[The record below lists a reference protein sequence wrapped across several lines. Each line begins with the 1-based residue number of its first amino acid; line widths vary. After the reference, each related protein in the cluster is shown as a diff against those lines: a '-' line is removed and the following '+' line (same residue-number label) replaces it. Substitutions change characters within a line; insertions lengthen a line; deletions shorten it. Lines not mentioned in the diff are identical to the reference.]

1 MKKLLCLALIFL
13 VSCSAA
19 PDPTQILRSTQE
31 KLSEGCS
38 FDLQFST
45 GEEATLRWSAEEQE
59 LCFMAPDAV
68 EGLCYLRDGGGLTV
82 TFEGISSKIS
92 EAALPQGA
100 AVAEI
105 FEALDTLCG
114 ATPLSVSPHPS
125 ADADTFPPENVDA
138 RQEADGLLRVSTRNN
153 QRTLSAAAW
162 VDVESCLPI
171 AVETEHWAVALALH
185 NAL

>member
-1 MKKLLCLALIFL
+1 MKKILVLLVLCCFCA
-13 VSCSAA
+13 CSAG
-19 PDPTQILRSTQE
+19 PTPE
-31 KLSEGCS
+31 KVLDTCRTKLAEGCT

-45 GEEATLRWSAEEQE
+45 GQEATLRWSAEEQE
-59 LCFMAPDAV
+59 LCFTAPDAV

-125 ADADTFPPENVDA
+125 ADADTFPPRGRLELQSDLLLFE
-138 RQEADGLLRVSTRNN
+138 QEGHSVWIDT
-153 QRTLSAAAW
+153 
-162 VDVESCLPI
+162 ESCLPI

>member
-31 KLSEGCS
+31 KLSEGCT

-59 LCFMAPDAV
+59 LCFTAPDAV

-82 TFEGISSKIS
+82 SFEGISSKIS

-100 AVAEI
+100 AVRELY
-105 FEALDTLCG
+105 EAIDAFLI
-114 ATPLSVSPHPS
+114 
-125 ADADTFPPENVDA
+125 ADAENVDA

-153 QRTLSAAAW
+153 QRTLSAAVW
-162 VDVESCLPI
+162 IDTESCLPI

>member
-1 MKKLLCLALIFL
+1 MKKILVLLVLCCFSA
-13 VSCSAA
+13 CSAG
-19 PDPTQILRSTQE
+19 PSPEELLQKTQE
-31 KLSEGCS
+31 RLAQGCEFSLELRGESEAS
-38 FDLQFST
+38 
-45 GEEATLRWSAEEQE
+45 ATLRWSAEEQE
-59 LCFMAPDAV
+59 LCFTAPDAV

-105 FEALDTLCG
+105 FEALDTILISDSEALDC
-114 ATPLSVSPHPS
+114 
-125 ADADTFPPENVDA
+125 DT
-138 RQEADGLLRVSTRNN
+138 EADGLLRVSTRNN

-162 VDVESCLPI
+162 VDGESCLPI

>member
-31 KLSEGCS
+31 KLSEGCT

-59 LCFMAPDAV
+59 LCFTAPDAV

-125 ADADTFPPENVDA
+125 ADADTFPPRGRLELQSDLLLFE
-138 RQEADGLLRVSTRNN
+138 QEGHSVWIDT
-153 QRTLSAAAW
+153 
-162 VDVESCLPI
+162 ESCLPI

>member
-31 KLSEGCS
+31 KLSEGCT

-82 TFEGISSKIS
+82 SFEGISSKIS

-125 ADADTFPPENVDA
+125 ADADTFPPRGRLELQSDLLLFE
-138 RQEADGLLRVSTRNN
+138 QEGHSVWIDT
-153 QRTLSAAAW
+153 
-162 VDVESCLPI
+162 ESCLPI

>member
-31 KLSEGCS
+31 KLSEGCT

-59 LCFMAPDAV
+59 LCFTAPDAV

-82 TFEGISSKIS
+82 SFEGISSKIS

-105 FEALDTLCG
+105 FEALDTILISDSEALDC
-114 ATPLSVSPHPS
+114 
-125 ADADTFPPENVDA
+125 DTET
-138 RQEADGLLRVSTRNN
+138 DGLLRVSTRNS
-153 QRTLSAAAW
+153 QRGHPAAW

>member
-1 MKKLLCLALIFL
+1 MKKILVLLVLCCFSA
-13 VSCSAA
+13 CSAG
-19 PDPTQILRSTQE
+19 PTPE
-31 KLSEGCS
+31 KVLDTCRTKLAEGCT

-45 GEEATLRWSAEEQE
+45 EQEATLRWSAEEQE
-59 LCFMAPDAV
+59 LCFTAPDAV

-100 AVAEI
+100 AVVEI
-105 FEALDTLCG
+105 FEALDTFLIVDLE
-114 ATPLSVSPHPS
+114 TLSCEI
-125 ADADTFPPENVDA
+125 D
-138 RQEADGLLRVSTRNN
+138 ADGLLKVSTRNN
-153 QRTLSAAAW
+153 QRTLSAAVW
-162 VDVESCLPI
+162 IDVESCLPI

>member
-1 MKKLLCLALIFL
+1 MKKILVLLVLCCFSACAVGPSPEELLQKTQKRLAQGCEFSLE
-13 VSCSAA
+13 
-19 PDPTQILRSTQE
+19 LRGE
-31 KLSEGCS
+31 SEAS
-38 FDLQFST
+38 
-45 GEEATLRWSAEEQE
+45 ATLRWSAEEQE
-59 LCFMAPDAV
+59 LCFTTPDAV
-68 EGLCYLRDGGGLTV
+68 EGLCYLRDGGGLTE

-100 AVAEI
+100 AVTEI
-105 FEALDTLCG
+105 FEALDTILISDSEALDC
-114 ATPLSVSPHPS
+114 
-125 ADADTFPPENVDA
+125 DTET
-138 RQEADGLLRVSTRNN
+138 DGLLKVSTQSSPRGLPAPRNN

>member
-1 MKKLLCLALIFL
+1 MKKLLVLL
-13 VSCSAA
+13 VLCCFSACSAG
-19 PDPTQILRSTQE
+19 PSPEELLQKTQE
-31 KLSEGCS
+31 RLAQGCEFSLELRGESEAS
-38 FDLQFST
+38 
-45 GEEATLRWSAEEQE
+45 ATLRWSAGEQE
-59 LCFMAPDAV
+59 LCFTAPDAV

-100 AVAEI
+100 VVAEI
-105 FEALDTLCG
+105 FEAFDAFLI
-114 ATPLSVSPHPS
+114 
-125 ADADTFPPENVDA
+125 ADAENVDA

-153 QRTLSAAAW
+153 QRTLSAAVW
-162 VDVESCLPI
+162 IDTESCLPI

>member
-31 KLSEGCS
+31 KLSEGCT

-45 GEEATLRWSAEEQE
+45 EQEATLRWSAEEQE
-59 LCFMAPDAV
+59 LCFTAPDAV

-105 FEALDTLCG
+105 FEALDTILISDSEALDC
-114 ATPLSVSPHPS
+114 
-125 ADADTFPPENVDA
+125 DTET
-138 RQEADGLLRVSTRNN
+138 DGLLKVSTQSSPRGLPAPRNSPRM
-153 QRTLSAAAW
+153 QSSW
-162 VDVESCLPI
+162 VDIESCLPI

>member
-1 MKKLLCLALIFL
+1 MLFL
-13 VSCSAA
+13 VSCSQA
-19 PDPTQILRSTQE
+19 PSPTEILDTCRT
-31 KLSEGCS
+31 KLAEGCT

-45 GEEATLRWSAEEQE
+45 GQEATLRWSAEEQE

-82 TFEGISSKIS
+82 SFEGISSKIS

-105 FEALDTLCG
+105 FEALDTILISDSEALDC
-114 ATPLSVSPHPS
+114 
-125 ADADTFPPENVDA
+125 DTET
-138 RQEADGLLRVSTRNN
+138 DGLLRVSTRNS
-153 QRTLSAAAW
+153 QRMQSVW

>member
-1 MKKLLCLALIFL
+1 MKKILVLLVLCCFSA
-13 VSCSAA
+13 CSAG
-19 PDPTQILRSTQE
+19 PSPEELLQKTQE
-31 KLSEGCS
+31 QLSQGCE
-38 FDLQFST
+38 FSLELR
-45 GEEATLRWSAEEQE
+45 GESEASATLRWSAEEQE
-59 LCFMAPDAV
+59 LCFTTPDAV

-82 TFEGISSKIS
+82 SFEGISSKIS

-105 FEALDTLCG
+105 FEALDTILISDSEALDC
-114 ATPLSVSPHPS
+114 
-125 ADADTFPPENVDA
+125 DT
-138 RQEADGLLRVSTRNN
+138 EADGLLRVSTRNN

>member
-1 MKKLLCLALIFL
+1 MLFL
-13 VSCSAA
+13 VSCSQA
-19 PDPTQILRSTQE
+19 PSPTEILDTCRT
-31 KLSEGCS
+31 KLTEGCT

-45 GEEATLRWSAEEQE
+45 GQEATLRWSAGEQE
-59 LCFMAPDAV
+59 LCFTAPDAV

-82 TFEGISSKIS
+82 SFEGISSKIS

-100 AVAEI
+100 AVRELY
-105 FEALDTLCG
+105 EAVDMLLAADPETLDRET
-114 ATPLSVSPHPS
+114 
-125 ADADTFPPENVDA
+125 
-138 RQEADGLLRVSTRNN
+138 EADGLLRVSTRNN

>member
-1 MKKLLCLALIFL
+1 MLFL
-13 VSCSAA
+13 VSCSQA
-19 PDPTQILRSTQE
+19 PSPTEILDTCRT
-31 KLSEGCS
+31 KLAEGCT

-45 GEEATLRWSAEEQE
+45 GQEATLRWSAEEQE
-59 LCFMAPDAV
+59 LCFTAPDAV

-105 FEALDTLCG
+105 FEALDTILISDSEALDC
-114 ATPLSVSPHPS
+114 
-125 ADADTFPPENVDA
+125 DTET
-138 RQEADGLLRVSTRNN
+138 DGLLRVSTRNS
-153 QRTLSAAAW
+153 QRMQSVW

>member
-45 GEEATLRWSAEEQE
+45 GQEATLRWSAGEQE
-59 LCFMAPDAV
+59 LCFTAPDAV

-100 AVAEI
+100 AAAEI
-105 FEALDTLCG
+105 FEALDTILISDSE
-114 ATPLSVSPHPS
+114 AL
-125 ADADTFPPENVDA
+125 DRDTET
-138 RQEADGLLRVSTRNN
+138 DGLLKVSPRNS
-153 QRTLSAAAW
+153 QRGHPAAW
-162 VDVESCLPI
+162 VDIESCLPI

>member
-19 PDPTQILRSTQE
+19 PDPTDILQKTQE
-31 KLSEGCS
+31 QLSQGCE
-38 FDLQFST
+38 FSLELR
-45 GEEATLRWSAEEQE
+45 GESEATATLRWSAGEQE
-59 LCFMAPDAV
+59 LCFSAPDAV

-105 FEALDTLCG
+105 FEAFDTLCG

-125 ADADTFPPENVDA
+125 ADADTFPPRGRLELQSDLLLFE
-138 RQEADGLLRVSTRNN
+138 QEGHSVWIDI
-153 QRTLSAAAW
+153 
-162 VDVESCLPI
+162 ESCLPI

>member
-45 GEEATLRWSAEEQE
+45 GQEATLRWSAEEQE
-59 LCFMAPDAV
+59 LCFTAPDAV

-82 TFEGISSKIS
+82 SFEGISSKIS

-105 FEALDTLCG
+105 FEALDTILISDSEALDC
-114 ATPLSVSPHPS
+114 
-125 ADADTFPPENVDA
+125 DTET
-138 RQEADGLLRVSTRNN
+138 DGLLRVSTRNS
-153 QRTLSAAAW
+153 QRMQSVW

>member
-1 MKKLLCLALIFL
+1 MKKILVLLVLCCFSA
-13 VSCSAA
+13 CSAG
-19 PDPTQILRSTQE
+19 PSPEELLQKTQE
-31 KLSEGCS
+31 RLAQGCEVSQELRGESEAS
-38 FDLQFST
+38 
-45 GEEATLRWSAEEQE
+45 ATLRWSAGEQE
-59 LCFMAPDAV
+59 LCFTAPDAV

-100 AVAEI
+100 AAAEI
-105 FEALDTLCG
+105 FEAFDTLCG

-125 ADADTFPPENVDA
+125 ADADTFPPRGRLELQSDLLLFE
-138 RQEADGLLRVSTRNN
+138 QEGHSVWIDT
-153 QRTLSAAAW
+153 
-162 VDVESCLPI
+162 ESCLPI

>member
-1 MKKLLCLALIFL
+1 MKKLLCFL
-13 VSCSAA
+13 CLLCLCACSAA

-31 KLSEGCS
+31 KLSEGCT

-45 GEEATLRWSAEEQE
+45 GQEATLRWSAGEQE
-59 LCFMAPDAV
+59 LCFTAPDAM

-82 TFEGISSKIS
+82 SFEGISSKIS

-105 FEALDTLCG
+105 FEALDTILISDSEALDC
-114 ATPLSVSPHPS
+114 
-125 ADADTFPPENVDA
+125 DT
-138 RQEADGLLRVSTRNN
+138 EADGLLKVSTQSSPRGLPAPRNS
-153 QRTLSAAAW
+153 QRMQSVW

>member
-1 MKKLLCLALIFL
+1 MLFL
-13 VSCSAA
+13 VSCSQA
-19 PDPTQILRSTQE
+19 PSPTEILDTCRT
-31 KLSEGCS
+31 KLAEGCT

-45 GEEATLRWSAEEQE
+45 GQEATLRWSAGEQE
-59 LCFMAPDAV
+59 LCFTAPDAV

-100 AVAEI
+100 AVRELY
-105 FEALDTLCG
+105 EAVDMLLAADPETLDRET
-114 ATPLSVSPHPS
+114 
-125 ADADTFPPENVDA
+125 
-138 RQEADGLLRVSTRNN
+138 EADGLLRVSTRNN
-153 QRTLSAAAW
+153 QRTLSAAVW

>member
-1 MKKLLCLALIFL
+1 MKKILVLLVLCCFCA
-13 VSCSAA
+13 CSAG
-19 PDPTQILRSTQE
+19 PTPE
-31 KLSEGCS
+31 KVLDTCRTKLDEGCT

-45 GEEATLRWSAEEQE
+45 GQEATLRWSAGEQE
-59 LCFMAPDAV
+59 LCFTAPDAV

-82 TFEGISSKIS
+82 SFEGISSKIS

-100 AVAEI
+100 AVRELY
-105 FEALDTLCG
+105 EAIDAFLI
-114 ATPLSVSPHPS
+114 
-125 ADADTFPPENVDA
+125 ADAENVDA

>member
-1 MKKLLCLALIFL
+1 MKKILVLLVLCCFSACSVGPTPEKVLDTCRTKLA
-13 VSCSAA
+13 
-19 PDPTQILRSTQE
+19 
-31 KLSEGCS
+31 EGCT

-45 GEEATLRWSAEEQE
+45 GQEASLRWSAEEQE
-59 LCFMAPDAV
+59 LRFTAPDAV

-105 FEALDTLCG
+105 FEALDTFLIVDLE
-114 ATPLSVSPHPS
+114 TLSCEI
-125 ADADTFPPENVDA
+125 D
-138 RQEADGLLRVSTRNN
+138 ADGLLRVSTRNSP
-153 QRTLSAAAW
+153 RGHPAAW
-162 VDVESCLPI
+162 VDIESCLPI
-171 AVETEHWAVALALH
+171 AVETEHWAVALALQ

>member
-1 MKKLLCLALIFL
+1 MLFL
-13 VSCSAA
+13 VSCSQA
-19 PDPTQILRSTQE
+19 PSPTEILDTCRT
-31 KLSEGCS
+31 KLAEGCT

-45 GEEATLRWSAEEQE
+45 GEEATLRWSAGEQE
-59 LCFMAPDAV
+59 LCFTAPDAV

-82 TFEGISSKIS
+82 SFEGISSKIS

-105 FEALDTLCG
+105 FEAFDAILI
-114 ATPLSVSPHPS
+114 
-125 ADADTFPPENVDA
+125 ADAETLSCDT
-138 RQEADGLLRVSTRNN
+138 EADGLLRVSTRNSP
-153 QRTLSAAAW
+153 RGHSAAW
-162 VDVESCLPI
+162 IDVESCLPI